1 LLLFSYSNLF
11 SRHDAYSFLFNTI
24 QKMEKEEEKKKMK
37 RKKKKRSHVTN
48 SA

>member
-1 LLLFSYSNLF
+1 LLLFSYSNPF

-24 QKMEKEEEKKKMK
+24 QKTKVEEDKE
-37 RKKKKRSHVTN
+37 KKKKRSHVTN